1 MPRKKDLIPKVEEEV
16 KVKKEKKVKDV
27 KEDNRVDMIL
37 SRLKEL
43 KTKKEPEVIYESE
56 SDDDEVEFI
65 IEQKKKQ
72 KIVHEPIPE
81 DDDDDDYEP
90 IKPVKQVKPK
100 KEKKEPRPRP
110 VKPLYD
116 YNMINTLQQE
126 NDRLKAQMKYNGL
139 SKLQNQSTFMKI
151 KF

>member
-65 IEQKKKQ
+65 IEPKKKQ
-72 KIVHEPIPE
+72 KIVPEPI
-81 DDDDDDYEP
+81 DDDYDDEPEP